1 MTKEKFW
8 YRFERYFPIG
18 WKPIML
24 KDMSL
29 QHLKNAGS
37 EVNNPINNAI
47 SLELY
52 FREMEET
59 IKEFYSLS

>member
-1 MTKEKFW
+1 
-8 YRFERYFPIG
+8 
-18 WKPIML
+18 ML